1 MAKCDTATTAKDL
14 LRDDG
19 ARDGWCR
26 RCFKDFLDSEGRG
39 IRCQECKVI
48 HLKERSFEKIV
59 GWLCFDCAKQY
70 DEELL
75 KKLTSAANA

>member
-1 MAKCDTATTAKDL
+1 
-14 LRDDG
+14 
-19 ARDGWCR
+19 
-26 RCFKDFLDSEGRG
+26 
-39 IRCQECKVI
+39 VI